1 MGRTR
6 QCRPGNAK
14 ASSLRNV
21 REHPRGIVRL
31 VDAEFGL
38 TRQAALYYVNKLID
52 AGLLEA
58 SGNTKAREYKVSPL
72 PERLADRPVG
82 GRFSDRDRSIPQ

>member
-6 QCRPGNAK
+6 QDAQEIKGFV
-14 ASSLRNV
+14 LGNV

-31 VDAEFGL
+31 AAAEFGL

-72 PERLADRPVG
+72 SERLADGPVG
-82 GRFSDRDRSIPQ
+82 GRFSDRDR